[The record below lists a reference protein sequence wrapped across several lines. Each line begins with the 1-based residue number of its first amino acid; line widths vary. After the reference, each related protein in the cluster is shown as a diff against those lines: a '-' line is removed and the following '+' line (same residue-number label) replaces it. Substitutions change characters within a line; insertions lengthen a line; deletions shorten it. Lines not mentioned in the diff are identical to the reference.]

1 MLARLYRMAYQLRAH
16 RLGDTPL
23 DVLGRNLLLI
33 ASAIILLQWVF
44 RGRPPLPAWHWIT
57 LGLIVAAALGL
68 SLLRSAGARAGYVRF
83 TAQPALDAP
92 TAAAMPPADKAA
104 LFASGRFSVQDKH
117 AVLADLMAYWRSFET
132 REHAIMAIQHASR
145 FLLGSRPDDQV
156 GMWYIFFRPEDVI
169 EVMPGTVTFGT
180 TGRPGLRVIYRS
192 QPSDDSKKPVREV
205 AYLAFENEAGRESVW
220 ADLRA
225 DHEIS

>member
-1 MLARLYRMAYQLRAH
+1 MAYQLRTH

-23 DVLGRNLLLI
+23 DVLLRNLLF
-33 ASAIILLQWVF
+33 AATAIILLQWVF
-44 RGRPPLPAWHWIT
+44 RGRPPLPAWHWLT
-57 LGLIVAAALGL
+57 LGLIVAAALGFV
-68 SLLRSAGARAGYVRF
+68 LLRSLAGRAGYVRF
-83 TAQPALDAP
+83 AAQPALPAP
-92 TAAAMPPADKAA
+92 AARAMPPASKTS
-104 LFASGRFSVQDKH
+104 LFVSGRFSVEEKY
-117 AVLADLMAYWRSFET
+117 AVLADLLAYWRSFET

-145 FLLGSRPDDQV
+145 FLLGSRPDDQL

-180 TGRPGLRVIYRS
+180 TARSGLRVIYRN

-225 DHEIS
+225 DQGIS